1 MTYLFNIAKKTIYCS
16 VVHEAAAK
24 EYYNA
29 LDVSLNKLDVDN
41 IDLLLEVLNVIVDY
55 SNLFAEDKTGE
66 FFEEWI
72 RVIPTNFT
80 YSLAGYV
87 AGLNSKDFDFKY
99 NKYYE
104 KIDSNYCKED
114 DTYTSF
120 DNISKGLYD
129 SSTDDKEIQLQAVS
143 NLLDNMYW
151 YDKELFNTYFKGGYT
166 LDKLSEKTGISR
178 MSIFNTIKKVKKY
191 LRENINEEADKITDS
206 KDLY

>member
-1 MTYLFNIAKKTIYCS
+1 MNKRVDIALGELLPKLKDVALNICIDYNKADD
-16 VVHEAAAK
+16 VVSMVIE
-24 EYYNA
+24 
-29 LDVSLNKLDVDN
+29 SLLNQDR
-41 IDLLLEVLNVIVDY
+41 EVLQDIHDKGGLLWY
-55 SNLFAEDKTGE
+55 SIRCITLSVHSKTS
-66 FFEEWI
+66 
-72 RVIPTNFT
+72 R
-80 YSLAGYV
+80 YYY
-87 AGLNSKDFDFKY
+87 KY
-99 NKYYE
+99 DKYYE

-166 LDKLSEKTGISR
+166 LDKLSDKTGISR

-191 LRENINEEADKITDS
+191 LRENINEEIDKITDS
-206 KDLY
+206 